1 MRLLFGIILTLILV
15 LASTASALAA
25 TPEDIYNDYADN
37 GRLDGTYTDVELQAY
52 LDDAL
57 IHQYGDDSILDPLD
71 RLVKDMLS
79 GTRSTFPFTG
89 SVLAIAAALSLA
101 SICGGD
107 RSPPRYDRL
116 GRHGRDHSGTTQ
128 TSL

>member
-101 SICGGD
+101 SICGGIVL
-107 RSPPRYDRL
+107 RR
-116 GRHGRDHSGTTQ
+116 GTTG
-128 TSL
+128 